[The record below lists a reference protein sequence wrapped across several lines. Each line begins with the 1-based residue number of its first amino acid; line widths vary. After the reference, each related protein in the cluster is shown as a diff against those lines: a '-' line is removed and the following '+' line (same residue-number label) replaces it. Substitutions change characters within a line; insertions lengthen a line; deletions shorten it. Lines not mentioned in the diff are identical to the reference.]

1 MKITRR
7 HAIKTIG
14 YGLCAAPL
22 LGSVA
27 WCEPPQPRP
36 SGAWTPAWDRA
47 VLEGMLA
54 HWDREYDPKVSLL
67 SAHRGPEYNYQ
78 SSLRNMVVHPTRDSF
93 EYALMLLESGEATR
107 REQALSILDRDLR
120 LQETDP
126 KNRWCGI
133 WPYYLEEPLAK
144 MSAADL
150 NWADFNG
157 ALLLVTLFRHEQKL
171 PAELAKR
178 MREAVRQAA
187 YAIRRRNVTPYYT
200 NIAVQGSFVTLAA
213 AELLEDDELAAYAL
227 ERIRRVAATVDESGS
242 FAEYN
247 SPTYAHVTLEN
258 LTRILTFV
266 HNPEAL
272 AITERM
278 HERIWMHLAVHW
290 HPSTQQ
296 FAGPMS
302 RAYSND
308 VGSPLW
314 LQKATDN
321 ELAFLTMDE
330 IRAKPP
336 SESGDVV
343 LLAYKCPKT
352 LLAQFLRL
360 ARTHQHREIFV
371 SGQKLVDNLKISER
385 NVPVL
390 PIEGTTYLTP
400 AFSLG
405 SANRSDFWVQRR
417 PLIAYWGGPQ
427 RPPQCMQLRVIKDDY
442 DFASGLFYAVQE
454 AGCVLGAI
462 AFRSDGGDK
471 HPSLD
476 PIRNGVFH
484 LTRLYAQF
492 LFPVWQPTWQAL
504 VDGKP
509 MQDSTTPLPFSSRIS
524 INTGSCM
531 LYLQVR
537 TASFGKSTPS
547 LRFAREAD
555 TAHLDL
561 MLFEAAEQQTLHW
574 SDVNE
579 AGCLFTLAM
588 EDRRNS
594 LAHFDRQCAAKHF
607 AVTQLGERNHFTW
620 TSPAAPLDLTVERGV
635 HPVAQM
641 DAGYDERANGKT
653 VPLVRL
659 SDEKILRSSQPIRSS
674 AALKGAK

>member
-7 HAIKTIG
+7 DAIKTIS
-14 YGLCAAPL
+14 YGLSAAPL
-22 LGSVA
+22 LEGLT
-27 WCEPPQPRP
+27 WCEAPQTQP
-36 SGAWTPAWDRA
+36 SHGWSSAWDLALIR
-47 VLEGMLA
+47 GMLA
-54 HWDREYDPKVSLL
+54 PWDRQYDPKVSLL

-78 SSLRNMVVHPTRDSF
+78 TSLRNTFVHPTRESF
-93 EYALMLLESGEATR
+93 EYALLLLESGDNAR
-107 REQALSILDRDLR
+107 RERALNVFDHDLR

-126 KNRWCGI
+126 KSPWCGV
-133 WPYYLEEPLAK
+133 WPYYVEEPLDK

-157 ALLLVTLFRHEQKL
+157 AHLLVALFRHEQKF

-178 MREAVRQAA
+178 TRDAVRLAA
-187 YAIRRRNVTPYYT
+187 YAIQRRNVTPYYT

-213 AELLEDDELAAYAL
+213 AELLQDDNLASYAM

-266 HNPEAL
+266 RNSEAL
-272 AITERM
+272 AITGRM
-278 HERIWMHLAVHW
+278 HERIWQHLAAHW
-290 HPSTQQ
+290 HPPTRQ

-321 ELAFLTMDE
+321 ELAFLTINELNDN
-330 IRAKPP
+330 PP
-336 SESGDVV
+336 NESSDVV
-343 LLAYKCPKT
+343 LLAYKCPEA
-352 LLAQFLRL
+352 LLPQFLRL

-371 SGQKLVDNLKISER
+371 SGQRLVDNLKISER
-385 NVPVL
+385 TAPVV

-427 RPPQCMQLRVIKDDY
+427 RPPQCMQLRVMKDDY
-442 DFASGLFYAVQE
+442 DFASGLFYSVQE
-454 AGCVLGAI
+454 TGCVLGAV

-476 PIRNGVFH
+476 PIWNGIFK
-484 LTRLYAQF
+484 LTRLYVQF
-492 LFPVWQPTWQAL
+492 FFPVWRDTWQVLA
-504 VDGKP
+504 DGKLLEG
-509 MQDSTTPLPFSSRIS
+509 STAPLPFSNRIS
-524 INTGSCM
+524 INADSCK
-531 LYLQVR
+531 LCLQVR
-537 TASFGKSTPS
+537 TAVFGKSNPS
-547 LRFAREAD
+547 LRFARAAGQARLE
-555 TAHLDL
+555 L
-561 MLFEAAEQQTLHW
+561 MLFDSADQQTLHW
-574 SDVNE
+574 SEVNE
-579 AGCLFTLAM
+579 AGCSFTLVV
-588 EDRRNS
+588 EDSRDS
-594 LAHFDRQCAAKHF
+594 LAHLDRRCAAKPF
-607 AVTQLGERNHFTW
+607 AAAQVGERTHFTW
-620 TSPAAPLDLTVERGV
+620 QSPSAPLELTVQRGV

-641 DAGYDERANGKT
+641 DAAYDERANGKAI
-653 VPLVRL
+653 PMVRL
-659 SDEKILRSSQPIRSS
+659 NDQKILS
-674 AALKGAK
+674 

>member
-27 WCEPPQPRP
+27 WCEPPQPRG
-36 SGAWTPAWDRA
+36 SGGWTPAWDRA
-47 VLEGMLA
+47 VLEGILA

-93 EYALMLLESGEATR
+93 EYALMLLESGEAAR

-126 KNRWCGI
+126 KSRWYGI

-144 MSAADL
+144 MSAGDL

-178 MREAVRQAA
+178 MREAIRQAA

-213 AELLEDDELAAYAL
+213 GELLEDDELAAYAL

-266 HNPEAL
+266 HNAEAL

-278 HERIWMHLAVHW
+278 HERIWMHLAAHW
-290 HPSTQQ
+290 HPPTQQ

-336 SESGDVV
+336 SESGDVI
-343 LLAYKCPKT
+343 LLAYKCPKA

-360 ARTHQHREIFV
+360 AQTHQHREIFV

-385 NVPVL
+385 NAPVL

-405 SANRSDFWVQRR
+405 
-417 PLIAYWGGPQ
+417 
-427 RPPQCMQLRVIKDDY
+427 
-442 DFASGLFYAVQE
+442 
-454 AGCVLGAI
+454 
-462 AFRSDGGDK
+462 
-471 HPSLD
+471 
-476 PIRNGVFH
+476 
-484 LTRLYAQF
+484 
-492 LFPVWQPTWQAL
+492 
-504 VDGKP
+504 
-509 MQDSTTPLPFSSRIS
+509 
-524 INTGSCM
+524 
-531 LYLQVR
+531 
-537 TASFGKSTPS
+537 
-547 LRFAREAD
+547 
-555 TAHLDL
+555 
-561 MLFEAAEQQTLHW
+561 
-574 SDVNE
+574 
-579 AGCLFTLAM
+579 
-588 EDRRNS
+588 
-594 LAHFDRQCAAKHF
+594 
-607 AVTQLGERNHFTW
+607 
-620 TSPAAPLDLTVERGV
+620 
-635 HPVAQM
+635 
-641 DAGYDERANGKT
+641 
-653 VPLVRL
+653 
-659 SDEKILRSSQPIRSS
+659 
-674 AALKGAK
+674 